1 MHYHSISLISSIVFN
16 YLSNRKDN
24 NGHISHKEV
33 NYITSNM
40 MNDRINNVRQRD
52 SSSCNTTNTM
62 NNETA
67 YLSTLMNDEVST
79 TSEYQSNH
87 FTSFNQNKPCR
98 QSSSSPNVGRRSTM
112 NIHNEYIN
120 KQPQS
125 STSCR

>member
-1 MHYHSISLISSIVFN
+1 
-16 YLSNRKDN
+16 
-24 NGHISHKEV
+24 
-33 NYITSNM
+33 

-67 YLSTLMNDEVST
+67 YLSTLMNDEIST

-87 FTSFNQNKPCR
+87 FTSFNQHKPCR

-112 NIHNEYIN
+112 NVHNEYIN

>member
-1 MHYHSISLISSIVFN
+1 
-16 YLSNRKDN
+16 
-24 NGHISHKEV
+24 
-33 NYITSNM
+33 